1 MAIPREQVAAKAA
14 EATAMQEVTAA
25 EPKAMAEVE
34 KGMKAVAVVV
44 KKVVAP
50 EVVQAAV
57 GTAMAMVEQAMR
69 GQMV

>member
-1 MAIPREQVAAKAA
+1 VQEGVAR
-14 EATAMQEVTAA
+14 
-25 EPKAMAEVE
+25 AEVE